1 MLRLR
6 QPAILLVLSPF
17 LACADT
23 PAPQPPPSPAPGAW
37 SLTWSDEFDGPSGTT
52 VDRTKWTFDL
62 GGGGWGNQ
70 ELESYTDRSSNAS
83 LDGAG
88 NLAIVASRE
97 RFTGTDGVARDYT
110 SARLKTQGLFAQ
122 AYGRFEV
129 RLKVPHGQG
138 IWPAFWML
146 GSDIDGVGWPICG
159 EIDVMENIG
168 REPLAVH
175 GTLHG
180 PGYSGGSGIGA
191 PYSLPSGQRFADD
204 FHVFA
209 VEWEANAIRWYVD
222 GALYQTRTPGDLPGG
237 ARWVFDHPFFIILNV
252 AVGGSWPGSP
262 DASTVFP
269 QRMLVDYVR
278 VYQR

>member
-122 AYGRFEV
+122 AYGRFEA

-262 DASTVFP
+262 DALTVFP